1 MSLLSL
7 MALVLFS
14 GSAEVAASPSEKAD
28 QNPALKARKAIVIGF
43 NLAEKGDL
51 VEANGKRLSDYV
63 KKKIGLEV
71 NTLVAKD
78 YASLVE
84 MLKAG
89 KLDFAFFPPFSL
101 VKAEEKAGAH
111 LLLKAVRRG
120 RDVSYGAII
129 VRADSSILKLED
141 LEGKKIGWV
150 DAQSATGYLIPK
162 ADLIRNLKVK
172 PDTYLGKQTF
182 LKTHDELVKAVL
194 DGRVD
199 AGATWVNDPQGK
211 SGAWH
216 RHVKNAEQS
225 AQIRMIHVTSPL
237 PGDALATT
245 GKLWK
250 QENAMVQ
257 QVTKVL
263 QRMGEG
269 LDGRQILRDLYGI
282 DKMVPALPKDFDFV
296 RASAKIVGER

>member
-1 MSLLSL
+1 MRFLSLLSL
-7 MALVLFS
+7 LF
-14 GSAEVAASPSEKAD
+14 AFTLPAFAAKRTS
-28 QNPALKARKAIVIGF
+28 VTIGY
-43 NLAEKGDL
+43 NLAERREY

-71 NTLVAKD
+71 KTYVAKD
-78 YASLVE
+78 YAALVD

-101 VKAEEKAGAH
+101 VKAEESAGAH

-129 VRADSSILKLED
+129 VRADSPYRKVED
-141 LEGKKIGWV
+141 LKGKKMGWV

-162 ADLIRNLKVK
+162 ADLISKLKLE
-172 PDTYLGKQTF
+172 PDSFLGKQSF
-182 LKTHDELVKAVL
+182 LRTHDALVKAVL
-194 DGRVD
+194 DGQVD
-199 AGATWVNDPQGK
+199 AGATWVNDPEGK

-216 RHVKNAEQS
+216 RHVKSAEQS
-225 AQIRMIHVTSPL
+225 AQIRMIHVTAPL

-245 GKLWK
+245 GRLWK
-250 QENAMVQ
+250 SEKAMVE

-263 QRMGEG
+263 QRMGEA
-269 LDGRQILRDLYGI
+269 LDGQQILRDLYGI
-282 DKMVPALPKDFDFV
+282 DKMVPAAPKDFDPV
-296 RASAKIVGER
+296 RTAAKVVGEK